1 MTLSLNVKARTVTGG
16 KVNRLRYKGQIPA
29 VVYGHGLKNQN
40 ITVAALEFN
49 KLFKEAGE
57 SSMVD
62 LKIDDKKPIQVLIH
76 DLQYEP
82 VKHTIRHID
91 FYQVNV
97 TEKITAEVKLK
108 FVGESPVVKGQG
120 GVLVA
125 PITKVKI
132 ECLPKDLIHE
142 LGVDISSLKT
152 FDDTIRIKDL
162 IIPTGIEILAV
173 IDQVIVL
180 VEAPRSEE
188 EIKKLEEQPEEK
200 VGEVKTIKEEVA
212 KETETKEEAT
222 ESGKSAK
229 SDSAQPGKPT
239 SESK

>member
-16 KVNRLRYKGQIPA
+16 KVNSLRYKGQIPA

-57 SSMVD
+57 SSLVD

-188 EIKKLEEQPEEK
+188 EIKKLEEKPEEK

-229 SDSAQPGKPT
+229 SDSA
-239 SESK
+239 